1 MNELL
6 VLAEDRQVKNGRDPQ
21 LLAQKARKGVLRGFT
36 QHELVPLEEVEQHS
50 QLRLVL
56 ERQVA
61 VLREDVRK
69 NRARR
74 RLHQQL
80 VELELQAVIALLQQ
94 LLLRGELSDLL
105 REAVVSLPHLRGRGL
120 LALSS
125 ALVLEDGGG
134 GQQGHLVVIDGS
146 VNLVFFDDALKAQS
160 EDLERDGFEATVKQ
174 KAK

>member
-1 MNELL
+1 M
-6 VLAEDRQVKNGRDPQ
+6 KNGRDPQ

-36 QHELVPLEEVEQHS
+36 QHELVPLEEVEQHP

-134 GQQGHLVVIDGS
+134 QQGHLVVIDGS